1 MNRNSTLFA
10 LFNLFGL
17 LFCSQSSA
25 TTYVDNG
32 SSVTYTLNPGDSLNI
47 ASGTFT
53 GIINGFPAG
62 AKIAVASGAIFQPA
76 SMDFPNVHGTMYVY
90 GTFKMTSPFRTNTGF
105 TLNNYGTVLV
115 TSTTLMSGSSQV
127 WTNYFNALIKLD
139 GDVTMT
145 NDNSIINH
153 GTITCGANLT
163 MTGSSTI
170 ANKNVIT
177 VAGDYLNSGGTFTNE
192 GKFQT
197 TGSITFNSGLAVIY
211 NYCRMIAEGGIHNTT
226 GFVYNYGFMWAKA
239 SRGLGDIVNSGTI
252 INGPIARVKSVT
264 FNNTGILKGS
274 GYLYFTGTT
283 TTTNLGTTG
292 VPGITTDT
300 VRIYDVTRT
309 NPLTIYDNQTG
320 IVYPNAIYQVF
331 AAPDSNMADLPGCAV
346 EMLAQ
351 IPLGIN
357 WNYFFVT
364 MSDNIPALNWSAQY
378 DRGTLFEI
386 QRSYD
391 GTNFYN
397 IKNITAENS
406 KSVYNFNDEKVNA
419 KSNVV
424 YYRIKAIEPNETS
437 KYSETRTVKFS
448 NRTGVTI
455 QTAPS
460 PFTSDFNINY
470 QTTEKGMIAIR
481 VFNLNGQQQLVKNA
495 VVNNGFNS
503 ITVTEATCL
512 SKGMYMVQVSS
523 NNKLIATEKIIK
535 Q

>member
-1 MNRNSTLFA
+1 
-10 LFNLFGL
+10 
-17 LFCSQSSA
+17 
-25 TTYVDNG
+25 
-32 SSVTYTLNPGDSLNI
+32 
-47 ASGTFT
+47 
-53 GIINGFPAG
+53 
-62 AKIAVASGAIFQPA
+62 
-76 SMDFPNVHGTMYVY
+76 
-90 GTFKMTSPFRTNTGF
+90 
-105 TLNNYGTVLV
+105 
-115 TSTTLMSGSSQV
+115 
-127 WTNYFNALIKLD
+127 
-139 GDVTMT
+139 
-145 NDNSIINH
+145 
-153 GTITCGANLT
+153 
-163 MTGSSTI
+163 
-170 ANKNVIT
+170 
-177 VAGDYLNSGGTFTNE
+177 
-192 GKFQT
+192 
-197 TGSITFNSGLAVIY
+197 
-211 NYCRMIAEGGIHNTT
+211 
-226 GFVYNYGFMWAKA
+226 
-239 SRGLGDIVNSGTI
+239 
-252 INGPIARVKSVT
+252 
-264 FNNTGILKGS
+264 
-274 GYLYFTGTT
+274 
-283 TTTNLGTTG
+283 
-292 VPGITTDT
+292 
-300 VRIYDVTRT
+300 
-309 NPLTIYDNQTG
+309 
-320 IVYPNAIYQVF
+320 
-331 AAPDSNMADLPGCAV
+331 MADLPGCAV

-364 MSDNIPALNWSAQY
+364 MSDNIPSLNWSAQY